1 MGAVRR
7 IAVWLL
13 GLFLLSYVLEGMG
26 RDAFYIYTSLTAQ
39 IVLWSLAIGF
49 LVWFF
54 LPVILF
60 VKNTIQ
66 AYHRLK
72 RRALQG

>member
-1 MGAVRR
+1 MGLVRR

-13 GLFLLSYVLEGMG
+13 GLFMFSYMLEGMG
-26 RDAFYIYTSLTAQ
+26 RDAFYISSLPAQ

-49 LVWFF
+49 LIWFF
-54 LPVILF
+54 LPVILL

-66 AYHRLK
+66 AYRQLK
-72 RRALQG
+72 RRMVTG